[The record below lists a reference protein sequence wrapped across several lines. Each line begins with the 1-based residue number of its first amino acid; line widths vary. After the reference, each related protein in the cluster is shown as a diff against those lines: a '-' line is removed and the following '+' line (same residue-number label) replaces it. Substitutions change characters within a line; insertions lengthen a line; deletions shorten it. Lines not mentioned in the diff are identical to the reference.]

1 MVGRSLTNRFVA
13 VITAVTSVGVLM
25 VAAAVTWSSHL
36 IGGYAVSGKTALAAL
51 LFGLTT
57 VVLSSF
63 LGWRLG
69 RTLSRP
75 VVVMAQTMRRM
86 ADGDLEVKAPRTHG
100 ATELGDMAQALEAF
114 RTNAR
119 ERLEAEA
126 GRRAAEKTAQDRS
139 DFLAVMSHEI
149 RTPMNGVMGMADA
162 LARSPLNPDQR
173 AMLSILTTSGS
184 TLLSLLNDVL
194 DFSKIESG
202 RFEIERLVFDPRAL
216 VNDVCALFAAEAEK
230 KGVVMTVRLPEHLP
244 HLVGDPSR
252 IRQVLHNLLSN
263 AVKFTHAGEIT
274 VEVVPEFRPGSAVTL
289 VIGVTDTGIGMTP
302 EVQARLFQKFVQGDA
317 STTRAYGGTGLG
329 LAISREL
336 ARLMGGDIEVRS
348 RVGEGSTFTMALQ
361 VEAASGRML
370 DPPALSGDASVAPAA
385 PSSSSAP
392 LRVLA
397 AEDNPNNRQVLGILL
412 ELIGAETTFALD
424 GSEAL
429 ERWEA
434 EGFDAVLMDV
444 QMPVMDGLSATRA
457 IRAREAET
465 GRARIPIIA
474 VTANAMAHHV
484 EECLAAGMDAHISK
498 PIRAADLFDILSRLL
513 QPESEPSA
521 TVQAA

>member
-36 IGGYAVSGKTALAAL
+36 IGGYAVSGKTGLAAL
-51 LFGLTT
+51 MFGLTT

-86 ADGDLEVKAPRTHG
+86 AEGDLEVKAPRTHT

-162 LARSPLNPDQR
+162 LARSPLSPEQR

-184 TLLSLLNDVL
+184 TLLALLNDVL

-216 VNDVCALFAAEAEK
+216 VGDVCALFAAEAEK
-230 KGVVMTVRLPEHLP
+230 KGVAMTVRLPETLP
-244 HLVGDPSR
+244 TLIGDPSR

-263 AVKFTHAGEIT
+263 AVKFTHSGDIIVDVAPVSRSGD
-274 VEVVPEFRPGSAVTL
+274 AVTL
-289 VIGVTDTGIGMTP
+289 VIAVSDTGIGITP

-336 ARLMGGDIEVRS
+336 ARLMGGDIEVVS
-348 RVGEGSTFTMALQ
+348 RAGVGSTFSLTLQ
-361 VEAASGRML
+361 VEAA
-370 DPPALSGDASVAPAA
+370 AEQASEAA
-385 PSSSSAP
+385 TPSEASSAVMAEPDSSAAP

-397 AEDNPNNRQVLGILL
+397 AEDNANNRQVLGILL
-412 ELIGAETTFALD
+412 ELVGAETTFALN
-424 GSEAL
+424 GAEAL

-434 EGFDAVLMDV
+434 DHFDVVLMDI
-444 QMPVMDGLSATRA
+444 QMPIMDGLTATRA
-457 IRAREAET
+457 IRAREADT
-465 GRARIPIIA
+465 GRARAPVIA

-484 EECLAAGMDAHISK
+484 QECLAAGMDAHISK
-498 PIRAADLFDILSRLL
+498 PIRAAELFDTISRLTET
-513 QPESEPSA
+513 QPTDAVE
-521 TVQAA
+521 AA